1 VQVIFFGGITDSGS
15 CYKAGDFAK
24 ACKTLKLKHIGTK
37 PYTPKTNGKA
47 ERFIQTAI
55 RQWAYARAY
64 QTSKQHA
71 ADLPLWTHLYNWHR
85 PHSGIK
91 DQTPISRLGLT
102 EDNLLRLHTSSRST
116 LSVTSRIMSI
126 LNRLF
131 RAGQRTNA
139 KPAVP
144 DGLRVYAIGDVHG
157 RFDLLVELAE
167 KIRADLA
174 DDPPEKSVEI
184 YLGDYVDRGPDARSV
199 IEWLRS
205 RTCLC
210 DERICLKGNHEE
222 IFLQFIAD
230 PGIAEYWRDLGG
242 FETLYSY
249 GVQPPVARTG
259 EAMLA
264 SHEQLM
270 RVLPAEDVRFLQ
282 SLQLQTCFGDYLFV
296 HAGLRPGVALEKQLE
311 EDLIWIRE
319 PFLTSG
325 HDFGKIVV
333 HGHTPGDAP
342 DIRANRINIDT
353 GAFLTGCLTCLV
365 LEGTGRRFIRSDA
378 VAVNG

>member
-1 VQVIFFGGITDSGS
+1 
-15 CYKAGDFAK
+15 
-24 ACKTLKLKHIGTK
+24 
-37 PYTPKTNGKA
+37 
-47 ERFIQTAI
+47 
-55 RQWAYARAY
+55 
-64 QTSKQHA
+64 
-71 ADLPLWTHLYNWHR
+71 
-85 PHSGIK
+85 
-91 DQTPISRLGLT
+91 
-102 EDNLLRLHTSSRST
+102 
-116 LSVTSRIMSI
+116 MSI

-131 RAGQRTNA
+131 SARQRTPTN
-139 KPAVP
+139 PAVP
-144 DGLRVYAIGDVHG
+144 QGLRVYAIGDVHG
-157 RFDLLVELAE
+157 RFDLLIEMTE
-167 KIRADLA
+167 KIRTDLA
-174 DDPPEKSVEI
+174 DDPPERSVEI

-205 RTCLC
+205 ETGAC
-210 DERICLKGNHEE
+210 DERICLKGNHED

-270 RVLPAEDVRFLQ
+270 RVLPAEDPQFLR
-282 SLQLQTCFGDYLFV
+282 SLRLYSSFGDYLFV
-296 HAGLRPGVALEKQLE
+296 HAGLRPGVALEKQGE

-325 HDFGKIVV
+325 HDFGQIVV
-333 HGHTPGDAP
+333 HGHTPGDVP
-342 DIRANRINIDT
+342 DIRGNRINIDT

-365 LEGTGRRFIRSDA
+365 LEGTERRFIQSGTITAD
-378 VAVNG
+378 G

>member
-1 VQVIFFGGITDSGS
+1 
-15 CYKAGDFAK
+15 
-24 ACKTLKLKHIGTK
+24 
-37 PYTPKTNGKA
+37 
-47 ERFIQTAI
+47 
-55 RQWAYARAY
+55 
-64 QTSKQHA
+64 
-71 ADLPLWTHLYNWHR
+71 
-85 PHSGIK
+85 
-91 DQTPISRLGLT
+91 
-102 EDNLLRLHTSSRST
+102 
-116 LSVTSRIMSI
+116 MSI

-131 RAGQRTNA
+131 SAGLRT
-139 KPAVP
+139 PANPVVP

-157 RFDLLVELAE
+157 RFDLLIEMTE
-167 KIRADLA
+167 NIRADLA
-174 DDPPEKSVEI
+174 DDPPEASVEI
-184 YLGDYVDRGPDARSV
+184 YLGDYVDRGPDACSV

-205 RTCLC
+205 ETGGC

-270 RVLPAEDVRFLQ
+270 RVLPAEDLQFLQ
-282 SLQLQTCFGDYLFV
+282 SLTPYASFGDYLFV
-296 HAGLRPGVALEKQLE
+296 HAGLRPGVVLEKQSE

-319 PFLTSG
+319 PFLTST
-325 HDFGKIVV
+325 HDFGQIVV

-342 DIRANRINIDT
+342 DIRGNRINIDT
-353 GAFLTGCLTCLV
+353 GAYLTGCLTCLV
-365 LEGTGRRFIRSDA
+365 LQGTERRFLTTQA
-378 VAVNG
+378 AG

>member
-1 VQVIFFGGITDSGS
+1 
-15 CYKAGDFAK
+15 
-24 ACKTLKLKHIGTK
+24 
-37 PYTPKTNGKA
+37 
-47 ERFIQTAI
+47 
-55 RQWAYARAY
+55 
-64 QTSKQHA
+64 
-71 ADLPLWTHLYNWHR
+71 
-85 PHSGIK
+85 
-91 DQTPISRLGLT
+91 
-102 EDNLLRLHTSSRST
+102 
-116 LSVTSRIMSI
+116 MSI

-131 RAGQRTNA
+131 RAGQRTPAN
-139 KPAVP
+139 PAVP

-157 RFDLLVELAE
+157 RFHLLIEMCE
-167 KIRADLA
+167 MIRADLA

-184 YLGDYVDRGPDARSV
+184 YLGDYIDRGPDARSV

-205 RTCLC
+205 ETGVC
-210 DERICLKGNHEE
+210 DERVCLKGNHED

-249 GVQPPVARTG
+249 GVQPPVARTD

-270 RVLPAEDVRFLQ
+270 QVLPAEDIRFLQ
-282 SLQLQTCFGDYLFV
+282 SLTLYASFGDYLFV
-296 HAGLRPGVALEKQLE
+296 HAGLRPGVALEEQGE

-325 HDFGKIVV
+325 HDFGQIVV

-342 DIRANRINIDT
+342 DIRGNRINIDT

-365 LEGTGRRFIRSDA
+365 LQGTELRFIQARATTA
-378 VAVNG
+378 VG